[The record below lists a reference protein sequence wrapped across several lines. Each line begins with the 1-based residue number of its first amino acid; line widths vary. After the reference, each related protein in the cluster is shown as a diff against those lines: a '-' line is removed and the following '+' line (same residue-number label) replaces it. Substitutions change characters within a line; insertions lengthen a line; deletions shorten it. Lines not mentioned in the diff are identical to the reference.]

1 MNMIQKTS
9 RQPTMNYDE
18 FLILNQGGRG
28 GTPKVDQTFFKQIV
42 YKGGR
47 DTPLADKT
55 YKTVFD
61 RLPIVIISRFWF
73 QESITIPKVW
83 SKQLNGGFTR
93 FYQKWD
99 QYGLAASISTTKQ
112 IQNNLHWSISF
123 LLVWLFLW
131 DQSCQQGFEGPVY
144 CFNNFCTSFHC
155 GLISFESL
163 HSVRFLFALQILQ
176 GFEWLISF
184 HEHKGL

>member
-1 MNMIQKTS
+1 MNITNYMRGYPPS
-9 RQPTMNYDE
+9 RPN
-18 FLILNQGGRG
+18 
-28 GTPKVDQTFFKQIV
+28 FFKQIV

-55 YKTVFD
+55 CQTLFD
-61 RLPIVIISRFWF
+61 RPPIVINNRFWF
-73 QESITIPKVW
+73 YESSTIAEVW

-93 FYQKWD
+93 FYQKQD
-99 QYGLAASISTTKQ
+99 QYGLAASISTTKE

-131 DQSCQQGFEGPVY
+131 DQSCQQGFEGPVN

-155 GLISFESL
+155 GLISFECL
-163 HSVRFLFALQILQ
+163 HSVRFLFALHILQ